1 MAINYRGDENLE
13 FLKYCDNDDLEI
25 LVNYLIYDENKKLR
39 TTEELTETEEYKKY
53 GTNYKSYWSK
63 IAAEL
68 QYFGGNSVLNTF
80 RGHGVLYREVLTD
93 VCDKMSVQ
101 YNNKNS
107 ITEMET
113 YLLQKV
119 LSKAIENMTEEEL
132 KNIVKD
138 VNIKTTGYTK
148 QAMIAALQTAIK
160 TGGFAS
166 YQIAVIVANAVAK
179 IILGRGLTIAANAT
193 LTRAISIFAGPIGWI
208 ITGLW
213 TALDI
218 AGPAYRV
225 TIPAVIQ
232 VAYMRLKYFESK

>member
-13 FLKYCDNDDLEI
+13 FLRYCDNDDLSI
-25 LVNYLIYDENKKLR
+25 LVKYLIYDENKKLR

-53 GTNYKSYWSK
+53 GTNYNAYWSK

-68 QYFGGNSVLNTF
+68 QYFGGNTVLNAF
-80 RGHGVLYREVLTD
+80 RGYGVLYREILTD
-93 VCDKMSVQ
+93 VCDKMDVS
-101 YNNKNS
+101 YNGKNS
-107 ITEMET
+107 VTEMEL

-132 KNIVKD
+132 KDIVKD

-148 QAMIAALQTAIK
+148 QALVTSLQIAIK

-179 IILGRGLTIAANAT
+179 IILGRGLTLATNAA
-193 LTRAISIFAGPIGWI
+193 LTRAISVFAGPIGWI

-213 TALDI
+213 TAFDI

-232 VAYMRLKYFESK
+232 VAYMRLKYLENK